1 VRVARYLLLLAA
13 GLIVACAPT
22 SRPVLPEGPGVPL
35 PDFHRVFESS
45 TAACRQVRTM
55 EMVLAINGQTGARRL
70 RGRVRG
76 ALERPASVRLEG
88 LAPFGAAAFFLV
100 VNPPGEAQLVLPR
113 DRRVVTHDDGG
124 ELLGSL
130 TGLALGPDDFRAVL
144 TGCVVPDPRP
154 VGGRSYGDA
163 WKVIELEGNASIFLR
178 PTDVDADADGALV
191 VTVGTRP
198 GMRVEYS
205 DHVRGLPRRV
215 RVLATDVSGVATDLT
230 ATLSQVSINI
240 ELLPDVFVA
249 PPSDGYGRMTL
260 EQFRGAVGPLEAPPE
275 ETASPR

>member
-1 VRVARYLLLLAA
+1 
-13 GLIVACAPT
+13 
-22 SRPVLPEGPGVPL
+22 
-35 PDFHRVFESS
+35 
-45 TAACRQVRTM
+45 M
-55 EMVLAINGQTGARRL
+55 EMVLAINGQTGSRRL

-88 LAPFGAAAFFLV
+88 LAPFGAAAFVLV
-100 VNPPGEAQLVLPR
+100 VDPPGEAQLVLPR

-154 VGGRSYGDA
+154 VSGRSYGDA
-163 WKVIELEGNASIFLR
+163 WKAIELEGNASIFLR
-178 PTDVDADADGALV
+178 PADADGALV
-191 VTVGTRP
+191 VTAGTRP

-215 RVLATDVSGVATDLT
+215 RVLGTDVSGVATDLT

-240 ELLPDVFVA
+240 ELDPNVFVA
-249 PPSDGYGRMTL
+249 PPFDDYGRMTL
-260 EQFRGAVGPLEAPPE
+260 DRFRGAVGPLEAPPE